1 MSSTSMPTST
11 STRRNY
17 RQPASQMI
25 ILGVDPGSR
34 VTGYG
39 VIRTDGQRHECLT
52 YGCIR
57 RPSERDLSQALRN
70 IYDSLDAILD
80 QYHPDAVAVESLFH
94 AVNVKSALVLGHARG
109 IVLLCAAMHDL
120 PLHEYSPLEIKKAVV
135 GYGRAEKAQLQQMA
149 KLLLN
154 LKEIP
159 EPHDAA
165 DALAVAVCHVHHHTF
180 KRRVESG
187 RR

>member
-1 MSSTSMPTST
+1 
-11 STRRNY
+11 
-17 RQPASQMI
+17 MI
-25 ILGVDPGSR
+25 VLGVDPGSR

-39 VIRTDGQRHECLT
+39 VVRTDGQRHECLT

-57 RPSERDLSQALRN
+57 RPPGQDLPHCLRHIYNALN
-70 IYDSLDAILD
+70 SLLVEY
-80 QYHPDAVAVESLFH
+80 QPQAVAVESLFH
-94 AVNVKSALVLGHARG
+94 AVNVKSALILGHARG
-109 IVLLCAAMHDL
+109 VILLCAAMHDI

-135 GYGRAEKAQLQQMA
+135 GYGRAEKSQLQQMA

-165 DALAVAVCHVHHHTF
+165 DALAVAVCHVHHQGF
-180 KRRVESG
+180 KDRVSAH
-187 RR
+187 

>member
-1 MSSTSMPTST
+1 
-11 STRRNY
+11 
-17 RQPASQMI
+17 MI

-39 VIRTDGQRHECLT
+39 VVRTDGGRHECLT

-57 RPSERDLSQALRN
+57 RARVQDLPHSLRN
-70 IYDSLDAILD
+70 IYDTLNSVLAE
-80 QYHPDAVAVESLFH
+80 YRPDVIAVESLFH
-94 AVNVKSALVLGHARG
+94 AANAKSALVLGHARG
-109 IVLLCAAMHDL
+109 IILLCAATHDI

-149 KLLLN
+149 KLLLG
-154 LKEIP
+154 LKQIP

-165 DALAVAVCHVHHHTF
+165 DALAIAVCHAHCQEF
-180 KRRVESG
+180 QNRISRGKIPYR
-187 RR
+187 